1 MKTSLVGFLL
11 ILCLISCKH
20 SSKDPD
26 IAMITSPTAN
36 DDITK
41 NIVTDRFGDTMEIIS
56 NNTKN
61 SVTIHLN
68 DKTYELKKNETTP
81 GYSSEDNKYLF
92 TETKFEVTFIKRDL
106 DMVLFHGK
114 KTKLDPKMA
123 SK

>member
-1 MKTSLVGFLL
+1 MKTSLMGFLL
-11 ILCLISCKH
+11 ILCLLSCKH

-26 IAMITSPTAN
+26 IAMIASPTAN

-92 TETKFEVTFIKRDL
+92 TETKYEVTFLKRDL

-114 KTKLDPKMA
+114 KTKPDPKMA